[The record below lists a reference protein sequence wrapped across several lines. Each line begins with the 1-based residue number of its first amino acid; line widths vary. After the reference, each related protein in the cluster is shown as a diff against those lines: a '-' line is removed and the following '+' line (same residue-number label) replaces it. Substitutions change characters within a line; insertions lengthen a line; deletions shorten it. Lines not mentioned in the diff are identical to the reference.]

1 MANETLARRYGDA
14 MFSVADA
21 AGRTDRVGDDLARA
35 ADAIA
40 ADPAIADFFV
50 SPIVERGEKE
60 RALRAAFGDRL
71 DEIALHA
78 LLLLV
83 RKRREALLPTVV
95 AEYRKRQLAARGEE
109 ALTIASAR
117 ELPPAELRALIERL
131 QNIYGKTFQIK
142 QVVDPGLIGG
152 VRLFLG
158 DRRIDGTIAG
168 RIDRLSRTLFQT
180 T

>member
-14 MFSVADA
+14 IFSLAES

-35 ADAIA
+35 SSAIA
-40 ADPAIADFFV
+40 AEPTVAEFFV

-60 RALRAAFGDRL
+60 RTFLTAFGDRL

-78 LLLLV
+78 LLLLI

-109 ALTIASAR
+109 LLTVASAR
-117 ELPPAELRALIERL
+117 PVPAGELRALVERL
-131 QNIYGKTFQIK
+131 QRAYGKTFQIK
-142 QVVDPGLIGG
+142 EVVDPALIGG
-152 VRLFLG
+152 VRLFMG
-158 DRRIDGTIAG
+158 DRRIDGSIAG

-180 T
+180 P